1 MSAQA
6 NPWPPEF
13 DALIAAPAHHRVLLE
28 NERVRVLD
36 TRIGPGDTV
45 PLHTHCWP
53 AVHHV
58 MGWSDFVRRDECG
71 VVQVDTR
78 GKPGAAV
85 GTVLWS
91 GPLGP
96 HTLEN
101 VGIAELHVVS
111 TELKAVAGLG

>member
-1 MSAQA
+1 MKTHPDSL
-6 NPWPPEF
+6 
-13 DALIAAPAHHRVLLE
+13 DAIVAAPKHHRLLFE
-28 NERVRVLD
+28 NDRVRVLD
-36 TRIGPGDTV
+36 TRIAPGDTV

-58 MGWSDFVRRDECG
+58 VGWSDFVRRDEHG

-78 GKPGAAV
+78 GKPGVAV

-101 VGIAELHVVS
+101 VGPVELHVVS
-111 TELKAVAGLG
+111 TELKDTMV